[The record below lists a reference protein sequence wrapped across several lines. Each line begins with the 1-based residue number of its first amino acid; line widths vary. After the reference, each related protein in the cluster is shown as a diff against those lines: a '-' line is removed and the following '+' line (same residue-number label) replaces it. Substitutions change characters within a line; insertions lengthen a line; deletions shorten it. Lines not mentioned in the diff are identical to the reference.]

1 MEEKRAVVLL
11 SGGLDSTTVLAFA
24 LASGYEC
31 MTLNI
36 DYGQRH
42 AIETTAAEHVY
53 DFLAARYPNALQG
66 FETCRLPDFGHL
78 AKSALTDCEVDVPQ
92 DRDEDTIGSDLPA
105 TYVPMRNTLFLSL
118 AFALAESH
126 GMSTVYHG
134 ANILDYSGYPDCR
147 PEFFAAMRVAISEGS
162 SYGDRGV
169 KVRIFT
175 PIIKHTKAQVIELA
189 IRTGAPLALTHSC
202 YSPMKDGS
210 PCGKCDS
217 CTIRA
222 RGFASVG
229 IPDPALQS
237 WETGEFTPYAFLPDP
252 PEPPKQ

>member
-24 LASGYEC
+24 LASGYDC

-53 DFLAARYPNALQG
+53 DFLDARYPNALQG

-78 AKSALTDCEVDVPQ
+78 AKSALTDSEIDVPHERDQ
-92 DRDEDTIGSDLPA
+92 DAIGGDLPA
-105 TYVPMRNTLFLSL
+105 TYVPLRNTVFLAL

-134 ANILDYSGYPDCR
+134 ANVLDYSGYPDCR
-147 PEFFAAMRVAISEGS
+147 PEFFAAMRLAITEGS
-162 SYGDRGV
+162 SYVDRGQT
-169 KVRIFT
+169 VRIFT
-175 PIIKHTKAQVIELA
+175 PIIQHTKAQVIELA
-189 IRTGAPLALTHSC
+189 TRTGAPLALTHSC
-202 YSPMKDGS
+202 YSPNKDGS

-222 RGFASVG
+222 AGFASVG

-237 WETGEFTPYAFLPDP
+237 WEGGKFEPSNYL